1 MTLLKRIRKWTLAN
15 WMYLP
20 LLVAVFT
27 FIMLMERGELIWAI
41 VELAF
46 AALLVWTDVN
56 ETEFSSN
63 PFKKTKNKL

>member
-1 MTLLKRIRKWTLAN
+1 
-15 WMYLP
+15 MYLP
-20 LLVAVFT
+20 LLVAVLE
-27 FIMLMERGELIWAI
+27 FIMFMERGELIWAL

-46 AALLVWTDVN
+46 AALLVWSDVN